1 MASVIAPFGVRLPPE
16 LKEWLGLQA
25 QVNRRSLNSE
35 MIKRL
40 EDSRKF
46 EASMKTETQK

>member
-16 LKEWLGLQA
+16 LKQWLGEQA
-25 QVNRRSLNSE
+25 LSNRRSLNSE

-40 EDSRKF
+40 EDSRRREMEEKDGKA
-46 EASMKTETQK
+46 E